1 MQVSI
6 IMIMCTD
13 WIDDCIAEH
22 IYFRFGKLL
31 LYFFKRTDA
40 DDPYVFRINHLRLAL
55 VISDAEPDLLSPN
68 TKSNRRVIANVFSN
82 SKAYFSQLRP

>member
-1 MQVSI
+1 
-6 IMIMCTD
+6 MCTD

-22 IYFRFGKLL
+22 IYFI
-31 LYFFKRTDA
+31 FFKRTDT
-40 DDPYVFRINHLRLAL
+40 DDPYIFRINHLRLAL

-68 TKSNRRVIANVFSN
+68 NKSDRRVIANVFSN

>member
-1 MQVSI
+1 
-6 IMIMCTD
+6 MIMCTD
-13 WIDDCIAEH
+13 YCIAEH

-31 LYFFKRTDA
+31 LYFFKRTDT
-40 DDPYVFRINHLRLAL
+40 DDPYIFRINRLRLAL

-68 TKSNRRVIANVFSN
+68 TKSDRRVIAFSN